1 MSDWVLIVTGE
12 QEIVQR
18 LDEAAEGFG
27 WRVETARTCLEGMQ
41 KYVHRRFSVVFVD
54 MALPVQGGAMLAQF
68 VRNCG
73 DDNVLIGV
81 GERERSTVPC
91 YDAVLPE
98 QICQRLL
105 AARQ

>member
-12 QEIVQR
+12 EAIIRQ
-18 LDEAAEGFG
+18 LDETAQGFG
-27 WRVETARTCLEGMQ
+27 WRVEIARSCLEGMQ
-41 KYVHRRFSVVFVD
+41 KYIRRRFSVVFVD
-54 MALPVQGGAMLAQF
+54 MALPVQGGAVLAQF

-73 DDNVLIGV
+73 DDTVLIGL

-91 YDAVLPE
+91 YDAVLSEP
-98 QICQRLL
+98 ICQRLL